1 MAVLPKFLE
10 GAAFGVLND
19 VIAGFRTNEGYAKP
33 NHYEVIL
40 HKPALQSDNG
50 ANENMNRQ
58 DINKVTD
65 MDRISMRCETVTL
78 PGRVLSTVDDTNV
91 HGPRRQIVDGV
102 QYADT
107 VEMTFQSS
115 SDARERVA
123 FEKWQHRA
131 FNPSTW
137 QVGYYAHYIG
147 SVDIYL
153 LDEQMQRRYGITL
166 MEAFPSTLGDTS
178 LSYAQ
183 SSEIIKWSV
192 SMNFRYWKTA
202 DINQQAPSLSDR
214 IGQTL
219 VNAAERNLSRALPAV
234 SRLF

>member
-1 MAVLPKFLE
+1 
-10 GAAFGVLND
+10 
-19 VIAGFRTNEGYAKP
+19 
-33 NHYEVIL
+33 
-40 HKPALQSDNG
+40 
-50 ANENMNRQ
+50 
-58 DINKVTD
+58 
-65 MDRISMRCETVTL
+65 
-78 PGRVLSTVDDTNV
+78 
-91 HGPRRQIVDGV
+91 
-102 QYADT
+102 
-107 VEMTFQSS
+107 
-115 SDARERVA
+115 
-123 FEKWQHRA
+123 
-131 FNPSTW
+131 
-137 QVGYYAHYIG
+137 
-147 SVDIYL
+147 
-153 LDEQMQRRYGITL
+153 